1 MKKYVAVADLF
12 SNQYVGGAE
21 LTTDAI
27 LSNRLN
33 ETIKINSHQ
42 ITKDFISENSD
53 KIWIIFNFSRLEDD
67 SKVQIIK
74 NVKYSIVE
82 YDYKF
87 CNYRSIEKHLEVTG
101 NKCDCLEDG
110 MSGKIKKLFY
120 GYAEKI
126 WFMSENQRQT
136 FLEKVP
142 TIKEEKTEVL
152 SSVFLDGDLRFI
164 ESISGNEKD
173 SNYLILNSNSWI
185 KGTKSCVEYAQR
197 NSLDFELIS
206 GLPYH
211 ELMIKLSTSKGL
223 IFKPLGGD
231 TCPRIV
237 IEAKLLGCDL
247 ILNDNVQHKDEEW
260 FKSIDSC
267 LEYLKNRTNVFWSFY
282 ER

>member
-1 MKKYVAVADLF
+1 M
-12 SNQYVGGAE
+12 
-21 LTTDAI
+21 
-27 LSNRLN
+27 
-33 ETIKINSHQ
+33 
-42 ITKDFISENSD
+42 
-53 KIWIIFNFSRLEDD
+53 
-67 SKVQIIK
+67 
-74 NVKYSIVE
+74 
-82 YDYKF
+82 
-87 CNYRSIEKHLEVTG
+87 
-101 NKCDCLEDG
+101 
-110 MSGKIKKLFY
+110 
-120 GYAEKI
+120 
-126 WFMSENQRQT
+126 
-136 FLEKVP
+136 
-142 TIKEEKTEVL
+142 
-152 SSVFLDGDLRFI
+152 DGDLRFI